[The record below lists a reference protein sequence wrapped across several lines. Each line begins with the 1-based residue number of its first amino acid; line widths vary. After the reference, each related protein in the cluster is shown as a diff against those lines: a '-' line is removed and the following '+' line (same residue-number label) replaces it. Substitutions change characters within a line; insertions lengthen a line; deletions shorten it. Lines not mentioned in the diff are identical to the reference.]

1 MASSFPCSVGEFLI
15 NYTERGME
23 STERQKGKGERKG
36 DKGEENGKIFQTPEV
51 DLVM

>member
-1 MASSFPCSVGEFLI
+1 
-15 NYTERGME
+15 ME